1 MQQFDEDERDDLCM
15 NAAVSI
21 YQNLKGNMM
30 IRDLLDIDR
39 DEIVQ
44 RTLDSGKNP
53 TVKRWIA
60 NVTKE
65 DILMATDLIISGII
79 ERNRFKDADES
90 WDSNLRI
97 STRAILDTVYPRTP
111 NMSQVLRTAR
121 SRYKSRLIA
130 ATIVAGIHGIANG
143 WLVSLQHNKDDITF
157 TIYPS
162 LLMEFAKVTKVSP
175 IVALANLYKPT
186 KSGNQWTFHTNRT
199 LLLDRK
205 MNTRP
210 AEYTLSMETIDKFLM
225 FPLLNI
231 TPRDNRGWNYGIAHW
246 IDRILRP
253 AIEGKGIFKLISATR
268 DYITIRTCE
277 DQILLEEQAYDPQN
291 PKYNMS
297 IPDWMRSVSK
307 FM

>member
-1 MQQFDEDERDDLCM
+1 MWQFDADERDDSM

-21 YQNLKGNMM
+21 YQNLKGNAM

-44 RTLDSGKNP
+44 RTLESGKNP

-90 WDSNLRI
+90 WDSTLRI
-97 STRAILDTVYPRTP
+97 STKAILDTVYPKTP

-130 ATIVAGIHGIANG
+130 AIIVAGIQGITNG
-143 WLVSLQHNKDDITF
+143 WLAKLQHNKDDITF

-162 LLMEFAKVTKVSP
+162 LLMEFGKAAKVSP
-175 IVALANLYKPT
+175 VVALANLYKPT
-186 KSGNQWTFHTNRT
+186 RSGNQWTFHVNRT

-210 AEYTLSMETIDKFLM
+210 AEYTLSKATTNKFLVP
-225 FPLLNI
+225 PLLGKI
-231 TPRDNRGWNYGIAHW
+231 PRDNRGWSYGLTYWA
-246 IDRILRP
+246 DRILRP
-253 AIEGKGIFKLISATR
+253 AIEGKGIFKLISATN

-277 DQILLEEQAYDPQN
+277 EQILLEKQADEARKSKQN
-291 PKYNMS
+291 RV
-297 IPDWMRSVSK
+297 IPDELRI
-307 FM
+307 F